1 MKDVLKS
8 HKRRESRKQG
18 MDWVRPTTI
27 RTALLVLR
35 LVDLV
40 ARIINRVF

>member
-8 HKRRESRKQG
+8 HKRRESKKQSMG
-18 MDWVRPTTI
+18 WVQPTTI

-40 ARIINRVF
+40 ARIINRMF

>member
-8 HKRRESRKQG
+8 QKRRESKKRGKG
-18 MDWVRPTTI
+18 WIRPTTI

-40 ARIINRVF
+40 ARIINRMF

>member
-8 HKRRESRKQG
+8 HKRRESKKRSTG
-18 MDWVRPTTI
+18 WVRPTTI

-35 LVDLV
+35 LVEVV
-40 ARIINRVF
+40 ARIINRLF

>member
-1 MKDVLKS
+1 MKDVLRS
-8 HKRRESRKQG
+8 HKRRESKKQG
-18 MDWVRPTTI
+18 KGWVRPTTI

-40 ARIINRVF
+40 ARIINRMF